1 MPRKTDR
8 AQNAEW
14 VARKQPETRA
24 AKKKEDYLS
33 FGSRPS
39 LVYCQQMSP
48 IRSCTLALAIVTT
61 VIGSSLSWLECR
73 GR

>member
-1 MPRKTDR
+1 MPRKTGWAQR
-8 AQNAEW
+8 AAQ
-14 VARKQPETRA
+14 VARRQSETRA
-24 AKKKEDYLS
+24 AEKREDYLS

-48 IRSCTLALAIVTT
+48 MRSCTLALAMVTT